1 MIKKDRQIFSADDY
15 DIETIGFGEAR
26 VHLRNIADLDSGLYK
41 VSFIVPGDGYVRK
54 EYNVSL
60 LRSTS
65 STRLVKVFPNP
76 YKYEEHGDLKIEYFI
91 PRDADRSEYI
101 LLIANVKG
109 DEMDSVSMSAMI
121 GNTGMA
127 YWNTFRRKGNYDSGL
142 YMIALM
148 DKNKRKIYDR
158 KYILVEK

>member
-1 MIKKDRQIFSADDY
+1 M
-15 DIETIGFGEAR
+15 
-26 VHLRNIADLDSGLYK
+26 HLRNIADLDSGLYK
-41 VSFIVPGDGYVRK
+41 VSFIVPGDGYIRK
-54 EYNVSL
+54 EYNASL

-76 YKYEEHGDLKIEYFI
+76 YKYGEHGDLKIEYFI
-91 PRDADRSEYI
+91 PRDADSREYI

-109 DEMDSVSMSAMI
+109 DEMDSVSMSAMS

-127 YWNTFRRKGNYDSGL
+127 YWDTFRVRGNYGSGL